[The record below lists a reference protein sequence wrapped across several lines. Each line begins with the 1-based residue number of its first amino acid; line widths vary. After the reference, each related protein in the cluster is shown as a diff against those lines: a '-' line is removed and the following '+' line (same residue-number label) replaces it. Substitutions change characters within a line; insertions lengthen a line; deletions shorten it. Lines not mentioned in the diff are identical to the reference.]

1 MPTKITS
8 VPKPAVKTVTKPD
21 PPKPV
26 EDYPVIPADPVP
38 DDSKDDSKDDK
49 DDEPTVVGIP
59 FLGGKGCSGDCKDGK
74 KDLIHDLK
82 D

>member
-1 MPTKITS
+1 MTK
-8 VPKPAVKTVTKPD
+8 PVTKPD
-21 PPKPV
+21 PPKQV
-26 EDYPVIPADPVP
+26 DDYPVIPAAPVP
-38 DDSKDDSKDDK
+38 DDSKDDK